1 MEEKQNLKENKRID
15 KSIKPSV
22 FYKNYPGGKMM
33 RKTRKPLLMILL
45 TLMMVSVFMAGCGS
59 GNKAGSSSDNS
70 SKTVKIKIAHVGT
83 EDTTLHTKYVKFK
96 EVVEA
101 ESDGKFEVEIF
112 PNSQLGGEREI
123 TESTQINNVQI
134 SSPAIGHL
142 ATMTPALQVFNLPF
156 LFKDSE
162 QAYEVLDGPIGQ
174 ELLEDLDEN
183 GFIGLG
189 YAENGWRHLT
199 TKKEPVT
206 KPDQVQGIKLRTMED
221 PLHLAFWKEIGLNPT
236 PLAFS
241 EVFTALSQGV
251 VDGQENPLS
260 LIHSMKFHEV
270 NPYITL
276 TGHIYDP
283 EVFIVN
289 KTFFESLS
297 EEDQEL
303 IERAAKES
311 IEFQREQ
318 NKIDEDEF
326 KKKLQEEGATITELT
341 DKEKEAWVNAVK
353 NIYKEYKDD
362 IGEETLKKVLE
373 ATDNTVGLEAIK

>member
-1 MEEKQNLKENKRID
+1 MK
-15 KSIKPSV
+15 
-22 FYKNYPGGKMM
+22 
-33 RKTRKPLLMILL
+33 KTRKALLMMLL
-45 TLMMVSVFMAGCGS
+45 ALMMVSVFMAGCGS
-59 GNKAGSSSDNS
+59 DKKAGSSSSGNNNEA
-70 SKTVKIKIAHVGT
+70 TTIKIAHVGT

-96 EVVEA
+96 GIVEA
-101 ESDGKFEVEIF
+101 ESDGKFTVEIY
-112 PNSQLGGEREI
+112 PNSQMGGEREI
-123 TESTQINNVQI
+123 TESTQINNIQI
-134 SSPAIGHL
+134 SSPAIGQL
-142 ATMTPALQVFNLPF
+142 ATMSPALQVFNLPF

-174 ELLEDLDEN
+174 ELLKNLEEN
-183 GFIGLG
+183 GFVGLG

-199 TKKEPVT
+199 TKEGPVT
-206 KPDQVQGIKLRTMED
+206 KPDQVQGMKLRTMED

-289 KTFFESLS
+289 KTFFDSLS
-297 EEDQEL
+297 EEDQQL
-303 IERAAKES
+303 IERAAQES
-311 IEFQREQ
+311 IKFQREQ
-318 NKIDEDEF
+318 NMLDEDEL
-326 KKKLQEEGATITELT
+326 KEKLQEEGATITELT
-341 DKEKEAWVNAVK
+341 DEEKEAWVKAVK
-353 NIYKEYKDD
+353 DIYKEYKDD
-362 IGEETLKKVLE
+362 IGEDTLKKVLE
-373 ATDNTVGLEAIK
+373 ATDNEIGLEALK